1 MKRKKG
7 AFGVES
13 VIGFIIAIAIFL
25 VALAAIFFATR
36 SSVPPDTGKVD
47 LQSKANQGLDLLVTT
62 PGVPEN
68 WQINPDSGPTA
79 IQRLGLTKGGGSTVL
94 STDKFNCMSGA
105 SLKANPDNG
114 KLDYAEAK
122 AALGMA
128 GYDFHIR
135 TYPVFTGSET
145 GYGTVAL
152 SDMRVA
158 YIGDYSNLV
167 NPPNP
172 LWDYFESSASAEES
186 DAVSRLG
193 AQFTNVL
200 YIPPLAPSQL
210 PPIGEREGDKFADES
225 DYIQNNLVPR
235 LNSGYYSVLVVGSN
249 VDQTALTPQAVK
261 DAIASWVRAGGRLVV
276 LGGQQ
281 NANWL
286 EPFLTTGTRSAS
298 GGVYVPDNGH
308 PILNTPNKLNY
319 LAYPDPGRGWVVPNE
334 TYSHIITKGPAPGQ
348 KDRIED
354 VLAVSND
361 GAVDAQGNSIFGNGT
376 LILTTYIPYDIA
388 TQLGQDEERKFF
400 ANIFMYVAH
409 RSVYLDYGPAVP
421 LGVDV
426 AFAERLPLVE
436 YTKLG
441 NLEIRIVIYVWKGA

>member
-1 MKRKKG
+1 
-7 AFGVES
+7 
-13 VIGFIIAIAIFL
+13 
-25 VALAAIFFATR
+25 
-36 SSVPPDTGKVD
+36 
-47 LQSKANQGLDLLVTT
+47 
-62 PGVPEN
+62 
-68 WQINPDSGPTA
+68 
-79 IQRLGLTKGGGSTVL
+79 
-94 STDKFNCMSGA
+94 
-105 SLKANPDNG
+105 
-114 KLDYAEAK
+114 
-122 AALGMA
+122 
-128 GYDFHIR
+128 
-135 TYPVFTGSET
+135 
-145 GYGTVAL
+145 
-152 SDMRVA
+152 
-158 YIGDYSNLV
+158 
-167 NPPNP
+167 
-172 LWDYFESSASAEES
+172 
-186 DAVSRLG
+186 
-193 AQFTNVL
+193 
-200 YIPPLAPSQL
+200 
-210 PPIGEREGDKFADES
+210 
-225 DYIQNNLVPR
+225 VPR
-235 LNSGYYSVLVVGSN
+235 LNNSGYYSVLVVGSN